1 MPLLYEPG
9 ISFQINNVRGWTRTV
24 ILALGSAAGVIT
36 TAGLIHLAKKGKP
49 ERGPRGWPRTVTL
62 ALGGFAGTM
71 LTATGIHLVKQ
82 RIAVK
87 EI

>member
-9 ISFQINNVRGWTRTV
+9 MSFQISLQGWTRTV

-36 TAGLIHLAKKGKP
+36 TAGLIHLAKQGKP
-49 ERGPRGWPRTVTL
+49 ERGPRGWPRTILL
-62 ALGGFAGTM
+62 AAGGLGGTII
-71 LTATGIHLVKQ
+71 TATGIHFVKQ
-82 RIAVK
+82 KIAVK

>member
-9 ISFQINNVRGWTRTV
+9 MSFQINLQGWTRTV
-24 ILALGSAAGVIT
+24 ILALGGAAGVIT
-36 TAGLIHLAKKGKP
+36 TAGLIHLTKQGKP

-62 ALGGFAGTM
+62 ALGGFAGTIA
-71 LTATGIHLVKQ
+71 TATGIHIVKQ
-82 RIAVK
+82 KIAVK